1 MSSNDFPKNPSTPA
15 ALLAVPGAGRR
26 SRERRHRRA
35 LPEVP
40 VYLQDDMLLTAREA
54 AAVARLGLSTF
65 WLRVRE
71 GHFPAATYAVGP
83 KSPRWR
89 LSELRVVLGGGAR

>member
-1 MSSNDFPKNPSTPA
+1 MPPDDLPKPPSAPA
-15 ALLAVPGAGRR
+15 AQLPPTGAGRLPR
-26 SRERRHRRA
+26 ARRHRKA

-40 VYLQDDMLLTAREA
+40 IYLQHDMLLTAREA